1 MPQCP
6 PSRHVNDD
14 HKWYVLLVAYRTE
27 LRVKEALRELGQI
40 EAFVPMKRIRRRDK
54 QGKFRYDEKVALNNY
69 IFVHTSYKRLIQL
82 RAEHPYKLD
91 FNFLLRDVFEGMKKV
106 GRVPAVVPQ
115 QQMLHFIA
123 VAGNQQERVQFL
135 DEEKVDWK
143 AGQRVRVISGPF
155 AGVEGIYLSTTRKH
169 ERRVVVQLEGIATV
183 ATTALPSVLVEKI
196 EEDEEDKLQ

>member
-1 MPQCP
+1 M
-6 PSRHVNDD
+6 
-14 HKWYVLLVAYRTE
+14 AYRTE

-106 GRVPAVVPQ
+106 GRVPAIVPQ

-196 EEDEEDKLQ
+196 EENEED